1 MEQKLIISPL
11 KRGISAET
19 STLGGGEVGHS
30 QDAPPSVPG
39 CPAGE
44 EAASKNTRHTEVLAA
59 NTEDILR
66 GVLHLQRGDRD
77 DAATVTRLSQLRVPG
92 GPFVMSSGQVGL
104 LRAIFPI
111 WSSVLYF
118 LWQRSVLDSSG
129 SQQIGVPCHQQGG
142 RRPL

>member
-19 STLGGGEVGHS
+19 SMLGGGEVGRG

-44 EAASKNTRHTEVLAA
+44 EAARKNTRHTGVLAA

-66 GVLHLQRGDRD
+66 GVLHLQRGGRD
-77 DAATVTRLSQLRVPG
+77 DAVTVTRLPQLRVPG
-92 GPFVMSSGQVGL
+92 GPL
-104 LRAIFPI
+104 
-111 WSSVLYF
+111 
-118 LWQRSVLDSSG
+118 
-129 SQQIGVPCHQQGG
+129 
-142 RRPL
+142 